1 VATLATGLISRPR
14 LARTLAGALDTGS
27 VMLVAGPGY
36 GKTMAL
42 EEALAYENRRSVWIA
57 CGESGGESG
66 RLLMGVVEGLRT
78 AVPGLA
84 DVVGDRLATGLEPV
98 DVSSA
103 TAALVPELE
112 RLLVEPL
119 VIVLDDAEE
128 LEGSTEALAL
138 VDQLLAV
145 RAAPLS
151 VAVATRRP
159 LRLRLA
165 KLRAAGRLTEIGPV
179 ALGFTAGECEE
190 LLTLRHGRP
199 VSHDEVEAVVAACE
213 GWPMAV
219 ALTSLAG
226 PGDTPIETIPRE
238 GLFDYL
244 AEEVLDRLDP
254 AMRLGVLASSIPDT
268 LTPELAR
275 DLGLPPDFIGQAER
289 SGLFLRAHAGAR
301 SYHPLFRAFL
311 RQRLPE
317 LMTEPELKAL
327 HGRAAVSLARA
338 GRFVEAIENWLAA
351 GQPEAALAALSS
363 EGAGLVRTSP
373 GTVAGWLSQLDP
385 AVGREPDYLF
395 LEAQLLWGA
404 GEHERA
410 QEPLAEAVSGY
421 RAAGR
426 QDREW
431 IARVF
436 LADTLI
442 WCGDFE
448 LASELSEGWREATD
462 PVATIAATAVRWY
475 EAMALAALGR
485 KQESEA
491 LMVRLRRDEETAAQ
505 FIFIDVTVYAG
516 TEPAAGH
523 AKEALERLRLAIA
536 ALELHDPQG
545 RLPYALG
552 MLVHVLHD
560 LGEFAQV
567 LEVLDRCEREAERLG
582 VGFVVRDC
590 QLQRAAQLARQG
602 DLSRAEFELARAG
615 RRQGT
620 GWRGVHEAEA
630 EAEVALLRGDGPA
643 AVAAAQVALDRVAP
657 GPLAW
662 RVFAVVA
669 MAQVLTQAGAPEIA
683 RDAIATTLV
692 ALDERFPAERGRVH
706 RARLLASRACLEY
719 EAGEGD
725 AACASMRDCWAEAG
739 PQADQIVRAHW
750 PALKPVLWHALAEG
764 AIAPDAVLPAVQE
777 AFPSGDALVAMVEH
791 PDPTV
796 RRAALLTALPAGHP
810 AVLAQLA
817 EFEKDRDEQ
826 VAAAATAIRQRVAS
840 RPPPLRY
847 EVLGGFRVHRAGWE
861 LDEAAW
867 KRPMAA
873 RVVRFLLT
881 QGTGRVPEDALF
893 DAFWSDRSA
902 DAARQHLA
910 QAVSRARRVLDLPGT
925 DHSVIEAKE
934 RTYRLCLRER
944 DSVDAAEFEVA
955 AAAALAHRG
964 PRRRAALEA
973 AATLWTGDPLPE
985 ERYSPWSFAWR
996 DRLVHTYAHVLS
1008 ALVEACDAAAD
1019 HNAAIQAATRW
1030 LEIDPLNERA
1040 HQQLMVSYSR
1050 TGRKSQAL
1058 RQFLECRRA
1067 LVSELGVEPSA
1078 ATSVLQAQILAGDPV

>member
-1 VATLATGLISRPR
+1 MATLATGLISRPR
-14 LARTLAGALDTGS
+14 LARTLVTALEAGS

-42 EEALAYENRRSVWIA
+42 EEALAHGGRRSLWIA
-57 CGESGGESG
+57 CGDTGGESG
-66 RLLMGVVEGLRT
+66 RLLMSVVEGLRT
-78 AVPGLA
+78 TVPGLA
-84 DVVGDRLATGLEPV
+84 DVVGDRLATGFEPV
-98 DVSSA
+98 DTGSA
-103 TAALVPELE
+103 AAALIPELE

-128 LEGSTEALAL
+128 LEGGTEALAL
-138 VDQLLAV
+138 VDQLLGV
-145 RAAPLS
+145 RSAPLS
-151 VAVATRRP
+151 IAIATRRP

-165 KLRAAGRLTEIGPV
+165 KLRTAGKLAELGP
-179 ALGFTAGECEE
+179 AELGFTPGECEE
-190 LLTLRHGRP
+190 LLSLRHGRE
-199 VSHDEVEAVVAACE
+199 VTHDEVEAVVAASE

-226 PGDTPIETIPRE
+226 PGETAIDTVPRE
-238 GLFDYL
+238 ELFNYL

-254 AMRLGVLASSIPDT
+254 AMRLGVVASSIPDT

-275 DLGLPPDFIGQAER
+275 DLGLPPQFIGEAER
-289 SGLFLRAHAGAR
+289 SGLFLRSHAGAR
-301 SYHPLFRAFL
+301 SYHPLFKAFL
-311 RQRLPE
+311 RERLVD
-317 LMTEPELKAL
+317 LMTEPERAAL
-327 HGRAAVSLARA
+327 HGRAAASLARA
-338 GRFVEAIENWLAA
+338 GRYVEAIENWLAA
-351 GQPEAALAALSS
+351 GQPGAALAALSS

-373 GTVAGWLSQLDP
+373 ATVAQWLSQLDP

-404 GEHERA
+404 GQHERA

-436 LADTLI
+436 LADTLV
-442 WCGDFE
+442 WVGDFE
-448 LASELSEGWREATD
+448 LVCELSEGWQGVTD
-462 PVATIAATAVRWY
+462 PVASVAATAVRWY

-485 KQESEA
+485 KEESEA
-491 LMVRLRRDEETAAQ
+491 LMERLRRDSETAAQ

-523 AKEALERLRLAIA
+523 AREALERLRLAIA

-560 LGEFAQV
+560 LGEFAQM

-590 QLQRAAQLARQG
+590 QLQRAACLARQG
-602 DLSRAEFELARAG
+602 DLPRAEFELARAG
-615 RRQGT
+615 KRQGT

-643 AVAAAQVALDRVAP
+643 AVAAAQLALHRVAT

-669 MAQVLTQAGAPEIA
+669 MAQVLAQAGAPEIA
-683 RDAIATTLV
+683 RDAIATTLA

-706 RARLLASRACLEY
+706 RARLLASRACLQY

-725 AACASMRDCWAEAG
+725 EACASVRDCWAEAAA
-739 PQADQIVRAHW
+739 QADQIVRAHW
-750 PALKPVLWHALAEG
+750 PAIKPVLWHALAEG
-764 AIAPDAVLPAVQE
+764 AIAPEAVLPAVQE
-777 AFPSGDALVAMVEH
+777 AFPGGDALVAMIEH

-810 AVLAQLA
+810 AVLAQLT
-817 EFEKDRDEQ
+817 EFEKDADEH
-826 VAAAATAIRQRVAS
+826 VAAAASAIRQRVAS

-847 EVLGGFRVHRAGWE
+847 ELLGGFRVYRAGWE

-881 QGTGRVPEDALF
+881 QGSGRVPEDALF

-910 QAVSRARRVLDLPGT
+910 QAVSRARRVLDLPGA

-944 DSVDAAEFEVA
+944 DSVDAAEFETA
-955 AAAALAHRG
+955 AASALAHSG
-964 PRRRAALEA
+964 PRRRAVLEA
-973 AATLWTGDPLPE
+973 AAALWTGEPLPE

-996 DRLVHTYAHVLS
+996 GRLVQTYLDVLS
-1008 ALVEACDAAAD
+1008 ALVDAYYAAAD
-1019 HNAAIQAATRW
+1019 HNSAIRAASGL
-1030 LEIDPLNERA
+1030 LELDPLNERA
-1040 HQQLMVSYSR
+1040 HQQLMVAYAR

-1067 LVSELGVEPSA
+1067 LVSDLGVEPSA
-1078 ATSVLQAQILAGDPV
+1078 ETSALQAQILAGDPV